1 MFNGRALNVTCQFRG
16 GSYSIDAR
24 WSRPYGS
31 AMSQDC
37 GCKNP
42 IPASLGVA
50 MSRFRISTRLY
61 LLVGLSLLVVSL
73 AMAVTLS
80 TTADQLLEERK
91 DLLRTVDEV
100 ALSIVQ
106 KRLTDAKN
114 GLLSEDEARE
124 AALAELAAVRY
135 GESGYLW
142 VNDLQQVVLM
152 HPIKPEL
159 NGKDVTDWP
168 AAGFS
173 DTELG

>member
-1 MFNGRALNVTCQFRG
+1 
-16 GSYSIDAR
+16 
-24 WSRPYGS
+24 
-31 AMSQDC
+31 
-37 GCKNP
+37 
-42 IPASLGVA
+42 